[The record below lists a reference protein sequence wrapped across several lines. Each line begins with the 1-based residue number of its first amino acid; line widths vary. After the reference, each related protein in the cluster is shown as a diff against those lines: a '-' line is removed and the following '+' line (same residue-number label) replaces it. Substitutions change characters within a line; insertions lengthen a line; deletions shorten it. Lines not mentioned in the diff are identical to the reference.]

1 MQSFN
6 NLSNLSKFIR
16 GSFHVH
22 QVLIILNN
30 FVIITVYAQCS
41 RINIYTCHYFFFYKQ
56 SRNISIHLFFICM
69 RLNNYVFFYHILI
82 SVSYSK
88 YILFLLPI
96 IELILFIEIGS
107 LIGSFSVILS
117 IFITIFL
124 GYYLIKRKL
133 RGIGLILFNIGNIQN
148 IYEQYTNNFYS
159 ILAGI
164 LLIVPG
170 YLTDVAG
177 LVILL
182 PFFRPKLSRIFNQ
195 RYGKKSSQDNVI
207 EGDYRDND

>member
-1 MQSFN
+1 M
-6 NLSNLSKFIR
+6 
-16 GSFHVH
+16 
-22 QVLIILNN
+22 
-30 FVIITVYAQCS
+30 C
-41 RINIYTCHYFFFYKQ
+41 
-56 SRNISIHLFFICM
+56 
-69 RLNNYVFFYHILI
+69 
-82 SVSYSK
+82 VSYSK

-96 IELILFIEIGS
+96 IELIIFIEIGS

-133 RGIGLILFNIGNIQN
+133 RVIGLTLFNIGNIQN
-148 IYEQYTNNFYS
+148 MYEQYTNNFYS

-177 LVILL
+177 LVILI
-182 PFFRPKLSRIFNQ
+182 PFFRPKLSRIFKQ
-195 RYGKKSSQDNVI
+195 RYGKKPFKHNVI

>member
-1 MQSFN
+1 M
-6 NLSNLSKFIR
+6 
-16 GSFHVH
+16 
-22 QVLIILNN
+22 
-30 FVIITVYAQCS
+30 
-41 RINIYTCHYFFFYKQ
+41 
-56 SRNISIHLFFICM
+56 
-69 RLNNYVFFYHILI
+69 
-82 SVSYSK
+82 SYSK

-96 IELILFIEIGS
+96 IELIIFIEIGS

-117 IFITIFL
+117 IFITILL

-133 RGIGLILFNIGNIQN
+133 RGIGLTLFNIGNIQN
-148 IYEQYTNNFYS
+148 LYEQYTNNIYS

-195 RYGKKSSQDNVI
+195 RYGEKSSKNNVI

>member
-1 MQSFN
+1 M
-6 NLSNLSKFIR
+6 
-16 GSFHVH
+16 
-22 QVLIILNN
+22 
-30 FVIITVYAQCS
+30 
-41 RINIYTCHYFFFYKQ
+41 
-56 SRNISIHLFFICM
+56 
-69 RLNNYVFFYHILI
+69 
-82 SVSYSK
+82 SYSK
-88 YILFLLPI
+88 YILFLLPM
-96 IELILFIEIGS
+96 IELIIFIEIGS
-107 LIGSFSVILS
+107 LIGSFSVTLS

-133 RGIGLILFNIGNIQN
+133 RGIGLTLFNIGNIQN
-148 IYEQYTNNFYS
+148 LYEQYTNNIYS

-195 RYGKKSSQDNVI
+195 RYGEKSSKNNVI